1 LTARDVRSL
10 PVPVTA
16 LDIVEA
22 QMTLRHRQLR
32 SRLLL
37 ILLLSLVCGP
47 PLSGAQATVSQES
60 GEAEVHLQR
69 ATEAMAG
76 LNSFHFALTT
86 VEGTTQFME
95 QFELSGLEGDVERPD
110 RFKATITA
118 KAAIIEL
125 SVEAVGIGNQVWITD
140 PLSSE
145 KRWIVL
151 NISEMTGTD
160 RPITDLI
167 NPDRILLE
175 AVNLIE
181 PPMVAGEEEIDGTK
195 TTRIDGVVDV
205 SRLQQAATP
214 VASDAASDAAAELLP
229 ISIWI
234 GDEGFIRRLEIA
246 GALTDAESPDVVRRL
261 DLSGFNQDVAIEAP
275 E

>member
-1 LTARDVRSL
+1 
-10 PVPVTA
+10 
-16 LDIVEA
+16 
-22 QMTLRHRQLR
+22 MTLRHRQLR